1 MKCKEKSKPQKKFKS
16 QWEPGNFSQ
25 REKQLF
31 AALEGRSSSGLS
43 LELPHQLLFTSLFAC
58 PNVFTCHLYS
68 TIKEMIVLCFNQLT
82 CLQSNICLRLGSD
95 MTVLSM
101 VCELQLMYL

>member
-1 MKCKEKSKPQKKFKS
+1 MGGKKVLVRKQDAAQSMRQMKCKEKSKPQKKFKS

-43 LELPHQLLFTSLFAC
+43 LELPHQLLFTSLFVQMCSRAI
-58 PNVFTCHLYS
+58 FT
-68 TIKEMIVLCFNQLT
+68 QP
-82 CLQSNICLRLGSD
+82 
-95 MTVLSM
+95 
-101 VCELQLMYL
+101 